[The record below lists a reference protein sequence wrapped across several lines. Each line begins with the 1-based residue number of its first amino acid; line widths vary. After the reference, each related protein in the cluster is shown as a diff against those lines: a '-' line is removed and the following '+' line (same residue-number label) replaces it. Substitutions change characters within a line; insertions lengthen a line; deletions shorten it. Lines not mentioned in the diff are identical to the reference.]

1 MPRRP
6 SFLALLTAISCLVLV
21 SGCGGGEN
29 LLSVSGTVTCDGT
42 PLTEGSVRFVPDA
55 SKGNTAKL
63 EPAGTIG
70 SGGSYSVL
78 TDGKSGAPAGW
89 YKVSVASGVIPDS
102 SKPNVSKAPF
112 AAKYSNPE
120 TSGLSV
126 EVKPGGSYDLK
137 VTAK

>member
-1 MPRRP
+1 MLRRL
-6 SFLALLTAISCLVLV
+6 SAACLAVVGCLVFV
-21 SGCGGGEN
+21 SGCGGGDN
-29 LLSVSGTVTCDGT
+29 LLPVSGKVVCDGT
-42 PLTEGSVRFVPDA
+42 PLTEGSVRFVPDGT
-55 SKGNTAKL
+55 KGNTSKL

-70 SGGSYSVL
+70 GGGSYSLL

-102 SKPNVSKAPF
+102 SKPNVSGAKF